1 MKRLSQQLKR
11 RMLEAF
17 AEAIEKRDR
26 EIFER
31 AIREAGLQP
40 GMPEY
45 ARALMKWQEHF
56 RGGSQ

>member
-1 MKRLSQQLKR
+1 MKRLPPHLKR
-11 RMLEAF
+11 RLLSAF

-26 EIFER
+26 RIFER

-40 GMPEY
+40 DTPEY